1 MYTILIDLK
10 SKNSAEH
17 VKKEIEKNM
26 PMLEGMVRIYKQP
39 EIQPLSNIIEAEK
52 KKFRMKH

>member
-1 MYTILIDLK
+1 MYKIIIDLK

-17 VKKEIEKNM
+17 VRKEIEKNL
-26 PMLEGMVRIYKQP
+26 PMLEGMVKIYKEP
-39 EIQPLSNIIEAEK
+39 EIQPLSNIIDAEM